1 MHLEDGAGQCTG
13 QCLQLLDE
21 QVFLLL
27 LLQLCLQRLC
37 LLQCRVQALQGARHG
52 ADFIMALLAMNGNV
66 VFLPAH
72 ALHAVRELPQR
83 Q

>member
-37 LLQCRVQALQGARHG
+37 LLDRKS
-52 ADFIMALLAMNGNV
+52 V
-66 VFLPAH
+66 V
-72 ALHAVRELPQR
+72 
-83 Q
+83 